1 MKNYDLRLE
10 GPGLANVGHII
21 GTGHLAAR
29 GINVPEKELVAK
41 TKSEVPSLPP
51 GPPMMPVP
59 ESTLTGD
66 GVGVAGGSASCSSS
80 DVGGFIS
87 SRHQDQGDLAAETE
101 NCDFNIFPVENEY
114 EYHERSE
121 EEDEYVEVP
130 IKKRKL
136 PEKKVMEKTKMLP
149 AAETEEVQA
158 NEEKFSSMAAA
169 AGNFGREV
177 AKSIMEGADKMFQSF
192 MATRTEYTT
201 RYVVQRGDCVQKV
214 EVSLYC
220 VLHLI
225 SIDFNFSQ
233 MSSRPSQE

>member
-114 EYHERSE
+114 EYHERF
-121 EEDEYVEVP
+121 EEDS
-130 IKKRKL
+130 
-136 PEKKVMEKTKMLP
+136 
-149 AAETEEVQA
+149 ETEEVQA

-177 AKSIMEGADKMFQSF
+177 AKGIMEGADKMFQSF